1 MLYSNEDVLI
11 PQSFCLYEFTFI
23 LGETDWK
30 IIAIDMND
38 PLADELKGK
47 YSIFLPQ
54 TEYVYKLKKV

>member
-1 MLYSNEDVLI
+1 MLFILTLYSNEDVLI
-11 PQSFCLYEFTFI
+11 PQSFYLYEFTFI

-47 YSIFLPQ
+47 YSIFQL
-54 TEYVYKLKKV
+54 TS